1 MAEDDARDHTATT
14 RTQPSDA
21 FGALGNDLRTAV
33 LRTLADEEPCSF
45 ATLSERSDADT
56 SAGFAYHLRQ
66 LDGQFIRQRED
77 ERYELTTAGREA
89 VRTMAAGSVTDSVD
103 HEPIAL
109 DEQCPRC
116 REEDLQLAVAD
127 SVAAVACEGCGA
139 GVLELPVPPGG
150 YRSRRSESIPDAV
163 DGYHRHRIRSFAD
176 GVCPDCGGASA
187 ATVELADGNERG
199 SDEADDDE
207 WPPGEVQLSLECN
220 ACGAGLTCPVTAG
233 VLDHPA
239 VVSFYRD
246 HGAEVSE
253 RPLWNVGPEWR
264 ERLVSTD
271 PWCMLVSTRLDDEL
285 LELYLSGDGQVRS
298 HRRRPVDDE
307 NVGADVT
314 TVEDAETTTPEEGE
328 SPADETGVGE
338 ASDDA
343 VA

>member
-1 MAEDDARDHTATT
+1 MAEDDSPRATT
-14 RTQPSDA
+14 QTKPSDA
-21 FGALGNDLRTAV
+21 FGMLGNDLRTDV

-45 ATLSERSDADT
+45 ATLSGQSNADT

-66 LDGQFIRQRED
+66 LDGQFVRQRDD

-89 VRTMAAGSVTDSVD
+89 VRTMKAGTVTERVE

-116 REEDLQLAVAD
+116 REERLQLAVAD
-127 SVAAVACEGCGA
+127 SVAAVACAGCGA

-150 YRSRRSESIPDAV
+150 YRSRRSASIPDAV

-176 GVCPDCGGASA
+176 GVCPDCGGASTG
-187 ATVELADGNERG
+187 TVKRVE
-199 SDEADDDE
+199 SDERRSDGVDNE
-207 WPPGEVQLSLECN
+207 WPPGEVQLSLECD
-220 ACGAGLTCPVTAG
+220 ACGAGLTCPVTAS

-246 HGAEVSE
+246 HGAEVRE

-271 PWCMLVSTRLDDEL
+271 PWCVLVSTRLDDEL

-307 NVGADVT
+307 NVDADVT